1 MPDPYTAATKRPN
14 PGGTCQTLTR
24 RPQNDQVQTER
35 ARPLHG
41 GQKTTKSRRNV
52 PDPYTAAR
60 KRPSPDGTC
69 QTLTFWNKKRQ
80 GGPKSRRNVP
90 DPYILKEKKRQ
101 GGPSPGGTCQT
112 LTLWQAPHRDGSKR
126 KKIEKK
132 KNKQTKSL
140 SLGPS
145 PEMRPSAKADKSPGP
160 RLSLNR
166 SQWGGCS
173 TKYDTPTEN

>member
-1 MPDPYTAATKRPN
+1 MPDPYTAARKRPN

-24 RPQNDQVQTER
+24 RPENDQVQMER
-35 ARPLHG
+35 ARPLHA
-41 GQKTTKSRRNV
+41 GQKTTKSRWNV

-90 DPYILKEKKRQ
+90 DPYILKETKKTGWPQSRRNV
-101 GGPSPGGTCQT
+101 PDPYT
-112 LTLWQAPHRDGSKR
+112 LAGSAQE
-126 KKIEKK
+126 KKLKK